1 MNYII
6 YPSIIFGLIVTFL
19 TLIGFHYYIKNNSDI
34 ELFTPLYIVISSLSM
49 MIGVVL
55 ARLLWQSSISL
66 SISISYIAGITTITF
81 LMLYIY
87 LIKSNKKLK
96 RSIDY
101 KPHIDVDGLI
111 DNGFSEFEKGNYS
124 KAIEYFKM
132 VLSDAKDGNIKIM
145 LKKEL
150 AFAYKLSGENDK
162 ARNEIKEALEI
173 AKNTG
178 DNSLLELERTLQ
190 IM

>member
-6 YPSIIFGLIVTFL
+6 YPSIIFGLLVTFL
-19 TLIGFHYYIKNNSDI
+19 ILIGFYYYIKNNSDI

-66 SISISYIAGITTITF
+66 SISISYIAGITTVTF

-96 RSIDY
+96 RSVVY
-101 KPHIDVDGLI
+101 RPHIDADKLI
-111 DNGFSEFEKGNYS
+111 NNGFLEFEKGNYS
-124 KAIEYFKM
+124 KAVEYFKK

-173 AKNTG
+173 ARNTG
-178 DNSLLELERTLQ
+178 DNSLLELKRTLQ